1 MYFFLLHRYI
11 EEFARSILLAGFAKI
26 ARTIQNMILYY
37 LFIFAVIQSNTEDIL
52 FLSSVNFR
60 DFKVILVIVHH

>member
-1 MYFFLLHRYI
+1 
-11 EEFARSILLAGFAKI
+11 
-26 ARTIQNMILYY
+26 MISYY

-60 DFKVILVIVHH
+60 DFKVILLIVHH